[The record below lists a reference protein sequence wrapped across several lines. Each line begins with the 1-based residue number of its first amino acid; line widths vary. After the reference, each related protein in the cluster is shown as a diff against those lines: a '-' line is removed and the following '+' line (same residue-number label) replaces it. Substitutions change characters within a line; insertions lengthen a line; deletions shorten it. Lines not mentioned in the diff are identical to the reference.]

1 MSFGETI
8 RPVCLPSASQ
18 EYEQREVVV
27 TGWGR
32 QFSSGPS
39 SDLLHR
45 AGVRSLTNSQC
56 TTGTL
61 YQPGQITDN
70 MICAAASGKVLHS
83 ILYPRLRQN
92 FTDLMHG
99 QDSCQGDSGGP
110 LVSPE
115 GGGRYYSQVGVVSWG
130 YGCALPNAPGVY
142 SRVTAALDWINSVE
156 TSWGGDNCPHP

>member
-39 SDLLHR
+39 SDLLQR

-110 LVSPE
+110 LVTARAGES
-115 GGGRYYSQVGVVSWG
+115 GGTETDPPTFLQIGVVSWG
-130 YGCALPNAPGVY
+130 RGCALPNYPGVY
-142 SRVTAALDWINSVE
+142 ARSV
-156 TSWGGDNCPHP
+156 C